1 MKNSNHT
8 AWKELV
14 YRVIFEADTPAGK
27 IFDIALIGVIF
38 TSIIAVMLESVTSL
52 QQLYGPWFQVAEWSI
67 TALFTLEY
75 LVRLACVRHPIRYAV
90 SFFGIVDLLSILPT
104 YLSLIFPGT
113 QSLVVIRAL
122 RLLRIFR
129 VLKLSPYLKGA
140 NVLMVALRTSRHK
153 IIVFLGSIMVLV
165 IILGSA
171 MYLVENGRGSGFTSI
186 PRSMYWAVVTM
197 TTVGYGDIIPTSV
210 LGQIIASF
218 VMILGYAIIAIP
230 TGIVTAE
237 IVHAAGVRTITT
249 RACPEC
255 FTEGHEEHAGFC
267 KDCGEPL
274 MPEARE

>member
-186 PRSMYWAVVTM
+186 PRSMYWAIVTM
-197 TTVGYGDIIPTSV
+197 TTVGYGDILPTTV

-218 VMILGYAIIAIP
+218 VMILGYGIIAVP

-237 IVHAAGVRTITT
+237 IVQAAGIRTITT

-255 FTEGHEEHAGFC
+255 FTEGHEAHASFC
-267 KDCGEPL
+267 KDCGAPL
-274 MPEARE
+274 MPEAPE

>member
-113 QSLVVIRAL
+113 QSLIVIRAL

-218 VMILGYAIIAIP
+218 VMILGYGIIAVP

-237 IVHAAGVRTITT
+237 IVQAAGIRTITT

-255 FTEGHEEHAGFC
+255 FTEGHEAHAGFC

>member
-8 AWKELV
+8 TWKELV

-27 IFDIALIGVIF
+27 IFDITLIGVIV

-52 QQLYGPWFQVAEWSI
+52 QQVYGPWFPVAEWSI
-67 TALFTLEY
+67 TVLFTLEY
-75 LVRLACVRHPIRYAV
+75 LVRLSCVPRPIRYAV

-153 IIVFLGSIMVLV
+153 IVVFLGSIMVLV

-197 TTVGYGDIIPTSV
+197 TTVGYGDIIPTRV

-237 IVHAAGVRTITT
+237 IVQAAGIRTITT

-255 FTEGHEEHAGFC
+255 FTEGHEERATFC
-267 KDCGEPL
+267 KDCGESLIPT
-274 MPEARE
+274 ASD